1 MSEKDKTK
9 SSKTKSGKTKV
20 PRRKR
25 VTRKGLSG
33 ATIFMVLV
41 VYCVIAFRF
50 PISQFVRNG
59 LAEMNGRWGPT
70 GEVEEKE
77 IKKVKKKKK
86 IVAVV
91 VDEEPE
97 EEVYIERIKTQEELP
112 TGELKHHSFTSV
124 VKAKCFSCHGE
135 GEELEGDFDFKK
147 FLASGSTNQ
156 RSWAKIYKTIAK
168 GEMPPE
174 EEKPLS
180 EDEKDLVLSSIKH
193 MTSSF
198 KVTDSTRPLTPNE
211 IQNTLVDLFDI
222 NTADYNPFATLYSSY
237 SNKDFYT
244 RQKSMLTPYYL
255 KQLYHVY
262 YDVLESFVGLKP
274 QLEEMQ
280 LQTKLR
286 RGIHSSRSFK
296 AHFDMRFKFNE
307 EKNEVHYVNLA
318 PKKFDRQDRK
328 SGKDISDE
336 EKKGLDA
343 MTLPPG
349 TYTLTFNAESL
360 NLEPSR
366 WNQKAYGPRV
376 VSTYESL
383 VKSFDYGIPIK
394 FFTSPPGHFDAY
406 ATEKPIQALTISDEG
421 KEEYKIEFTLT
432 RKSMITF
439 RMDAKFPGDGGLA
452 NMISQHQFGDKHER
466 KTAEAM
472 KAKYLDKAKYDLP
485 MVRITGMKIKGPYNV
500 QLHPLSFA
508 EDTKVTTTEVGGKFR
523 ELHKMLGLK
532 NNIIYSYIFKDFQI
546 DKLKYEDAYRN
557 AMTLFLM
564 SPPFL
569 QLNNDGK
576 DPIEFKRFVSY
587 ALHKSAPSEEFLELY
602 TKAKRSRKPEV
613 LSKWLIDHG
622 NFRRFINDF
631 SYQWLEM
638 GEIKNNIPDEQ
649 DFSVFYAKNFTDAY
663 RLELE
668 LFMMNLFRE
677 NRPVRELVDANYSFI
692 NEGLKDFYS
701 GYDTRARLRGRE
713 KPPEISEKDFIK
725 TEFSDPQRGGI
736 LGMGAFLTSTGNGVD
751 PLPIKRATW
760 ILENLLDTHLP
771 PPPDNIDLSKFEV
784 NKSNRLK
791 DRLASHSQDRA
802 CYSCHKKMDPFA
814 IVMDYY
820 DTIGGLNNS
829 YSSDA
834 VRINNQKIRGID
846 ELKVY
851 LSFYEPAIARSF
863 CKKLL
868 AFMLGR
874 ELGIKDETKLDAIIN
889 ENMGSGLKTGDLY
902 RSIVKHY
909 FL

>member
-1 MSEKDKTK
+1 MAKKAKTK
-9 SSKTKSGKTKV
+9 NGKTKSGKTKV
-20 PRRKR
+20 PRRKKM
-25 VTRKGLSG
+25 TRKGLSG
-33 ATIFMVLV
+33 ATIFMIII
-41 VYCVIAFRF
+41 VYCFIAFRF

-70 GEVEEKE
+70 GEVEEKKV
-77 IKKVKKKKK
+77 KKVKKKKAK
-86 IVAVV
+86 VV
-91 VDEEPE
+91 VEQEIAEELY
-97 EEVYIERIKTQEELP
+97 VERTKVQEELP

-135 GEELEGDFDFKK
+135 GEELEGEFNFKK
-147 FLASGSTNQ
+147 FLASGSTSQ
-156 RSWAKIYKTIAK
+156 RSWAKIYKAIAK

-174 EEKPLS
+174 EEQPLS
-180 EDEKDLVLSSIKH
+180 EDEKDLLLSSIKS
-193 MTSSF
+193 MTSTF
-198 KVTDSTRPLTPNE
+198 KVSASTRPLTPNE

-222 NTADYNPFATLYSSY
+222 DTADYNPFSTLYSSY
-237 SNKDFYT
+237 SNKEFYT
-244 RQKSMLTPYYL
+244 GQKSMLTPYYL

-262 YDVLESFVGLKP
+262 YDVIENFVGLKP

-280 LQTKLR
+280 LATKLK
-286 RGIHSSRSFK
+286 RGIHSSRVFK
-296 AHFDMRFKFNE
+296 SHFDMRFKFNE
-307 EKNEVHYVNLA
+307 EKNEVHYINLA
-318 PKKFDRQDRK
+318 PKKYDRQDRK

-336 EKKGLDA
+336 QKKGLDA

-349 TYTLTFNAESL
+349 TYTITFKAASL
-360 NLEPSR
+360 NLESSQ

-394 FFTSPPGHFDAY
+394 FFISPPGHFDAF

-421 KEEYKIEFTLT
+421 EEEYKIEFTLT
-432 RKSMITF
+432 RRSMITF
-439 RMDAKFPGDGGLA
+439 RLDAKFPGDGGLA

-466 KTAEAM
+466 KTAELM

-485 MVRITGMKIKGPYNV
+485 MVRLKDMKIKGPYNV
-500 QLHPLSFA
+500 QLHSLSFA
-508 EDTKVTTTEVGGKFR
+508 PDTKVTTTEVGGKFR
-523 ELHKMLGLK
+523 KLHELLGLK

-569 QLNNDGK
+569 QLNNDRK
-576 DPIEFKRFVSY
+576 DPAEFARFASY
-587 ALHKSAPSEEFLELY
+587 ALHKSAPSKEFTEVY
-602 TKAKRSRKPEV
+602 TKARRARKSEE
-613 LSKWLIDHG
+613 LAKWLIDSG

-649 DFSVFYAKNFTDAY
+649 DFSVFYAKNLTDAY
-663 RLELE
+663 RVELE
-668 LFMMNLFRE
+668 LFMTNLFKE
-677 NRPVRELVDANYSFI
+677 NRPVRELVDANYSFL

-713 KPPEISEKDFIK
+713 LPPEILEKDFIK

-751 PLPIKRATW
+751 PLPIKRSTW

-771 PPPDNIDLSKFEV
+771 PPPDDIDLSKFEV
-784 NKSNRLK
+784 DKTNRLK

-802 CYSCHKKMDPFA
+802 CYSCHKKIDPFA

-820 DTIGGLNNS
+820 DTIGGLNNN
-829 YSSDA
+829 YSADA
-834 VRINNQKIRGID
+834 VRINTQKIRGID

-851 LSFYEPAIARSF
+851 LSFYEPTIARSF

-868 AFMLGR
+868 VFMLGR
-874 ELGIKDETKLDAIIN
+874 ELGIKDESKLDAIVN
-889 ENMGSGLKTGDLY
+889 ENSGTGFKTADLY